1 MQIQLLHR
9 VGLIAVVSMWVDT
22 KTGRRLGLGSVG
34 LGEFNKRAYPSAQK
48 SNIIWLA
55 RHQPPAAP
63 APLSA
68 LQRPRSVSDYVLLA
82 YDALSRAPHTTM
94 APLDLRKAIGL
105 LGRNMDS
112 VWNKVW
118 LLPRAGAARSSI
130 VHRSFIDRASIVH
143 RSFINR

>member
-55 RHQPPAAP
+55 RHQPPAA
-63 APLSA
+63 
-68 LQRPRSVSDYVLLA
+68 LA
-82 YDALSRAPHTTM
+82 GLRADIHQ
-94 APLDLRKAIGL
+94 II
-105 LGRNMDS
+105 
-112 VWNKVW
+112 
-118 LLPRAGAARSSI
+118 GAADRILIMFHDQHSI
-130 VHRSFIDRASIVH
+130 AEVAQMKQSF
-143 RSFINR
+143 